1 MSAPGADLSGRTAC
15 VTGGGQGLG
24 ASIALAL
31 AEAGADVAL
40 VGRRP
45 EPLAEVAR
53 RCEKSGVRARP
64 AVCDV
69 RDSGRVNALFGQIHK
84 EMGGPHVLV
93 NSAGA
98 LLSGPVLE
106 TTDEMWR
113 DAIDSNL
120 SGTFYCCRAAVRFM
134 LEAGEG
140 KIINLGSSAG
150 SRGRPG
156 QAAYAASKA
165 GVAGLT
171 KALAVELAERNV
183 QVNCIAPGRFRTPMT
198 AARIA
203 DPERSEAFLR
213 YVPANRYGEP
223 EEIRALALYLAGPRS
238 GYLTGQTIYLDGG
251 ASAL

>member
-1 MSAPGADLSGRTAC
+1 MASPGVDLSGKTAC

-24 ASIALAL
+24 AAITLAL

-45 EPLAEVAR
+45 EPMAEIAGK
-53 RCEKSGVRARP
+53 CEKSGVRARP

-69 RDSGRVNALFGQIHK
+69 TDSSRVNALFAQINK
-84 EMGGPHVLV
+84 ELGGPHILV

-98 LLSGPVLE
+98 LLSGPILD

-113 DAIDSNL
+113 GALDVNL

-150 SRGRPG
+150 SRGRPN
-156 QAAYAASKA
+156 QTAYAAAKS
-165 GVAGLT
+165 GVAGFT
-171 KALAVELAERNV
+171 KALAAELAEKNI
-183 QVNCIAPGRFRTPMT
+183 QVNCIAPGRFHTPMT
-198 AARIA
+198 AGRIA
-203 DPERSEAFLR
+203 DPEQSEAFLR
-213 YVPANRYGEP
+213 FVPANRYGEP
-223 EEIRALALYLAGPRS
+223 EEIRALAVYLAGPRS
-238 GYLTGQTIYLDGG
+238 GYMTGQIIHLDGG